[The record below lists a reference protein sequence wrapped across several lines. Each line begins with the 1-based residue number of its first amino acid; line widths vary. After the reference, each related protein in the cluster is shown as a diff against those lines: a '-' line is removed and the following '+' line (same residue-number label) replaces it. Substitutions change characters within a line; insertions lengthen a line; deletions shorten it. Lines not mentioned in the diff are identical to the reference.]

1 VGGNP
6 RLDTRQ
12 TQMKLKNISN
22 RDLKFEGFELKAGET
37 SLDVEGDRLVR
48 LLALYEGWC
57 LVRAEEVAE
66 QQVTRETR
74 ETTESEVIDVNA
86 PITNE
91 EAPVLNTCGACGK
104 TFATSQGLLIHTR
117 RVHK

>member
-1 VGGNP
+1 
-6 RLDTRQ
+6 
-12 TQMKLKNISN
+12 MKLKNISN

-66 QQVTRETR
+66 QQVPQVPHETR
-74 ETTESEVIDVNA
+74 ETNEAAPSYDAIET

-91 EAPVLNTCGACGK
+91 VPALNTCGACGK
-104 TFATSQGLLIHTR
+104 TFATSHGLLIHTR
-117 RVHK
+117 RAHK